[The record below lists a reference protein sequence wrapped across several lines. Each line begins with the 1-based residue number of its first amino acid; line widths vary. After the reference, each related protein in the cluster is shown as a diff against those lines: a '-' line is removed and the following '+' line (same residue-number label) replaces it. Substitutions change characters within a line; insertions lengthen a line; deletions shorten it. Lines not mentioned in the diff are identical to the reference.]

1 MKAPWA
7 SQWAFQ
13 WALVLALVLL
23 GQPARAATVAKTS
36 LVKVSPA
43 KASLVERVVSP
54 GGIEVWLVRD
64 AKNPII
70 ALDWSFRG
78 GAATDPA
85 DRLGLAAMAAGLLD
99 EGAGDLD
106 SAAFQD
112 RLADHSIGLA
122 FNASRD
128 WFSGALLTLR
138 ENRQEAFT
146 LARMALTAPRFDAD
160 AVARIRGQLQV
171 AVRREEA
178 DPVTVAYHAL
188 ARRLFPDHPYGRPLR
203 GTTDTLAAVTA
214 DDLRGFATRRLARD
228 GLLVTAAGDI
238 DPAELGAAVDWI
250 FGALPAAPAPVAIP
264 ETLPEALPSADARP
278 VAVSW
283 PGPQS
288 LFVQAGAGI
297 PPSDP
302 DWPAALLLSHILG
315 GEGLE
320 SRLAEAVRTRRG
332 LSYDVQC
339 NLQSYAHA
347 DLFIVTG
354 STANATVGQALGLV
368 RHTLAEVA
376 VHGVTAR
383 ELRDAQTYLIGSFPL
398 QFTNDRAIAALLLD
412 IRRDGY
418 AAGFLDHRDALLRQV
433 TLADVRRVAARLLR
447 PDAMATVVV
456 GGAAGPLR

>member
-7 SQWAFQ
+7 LL

-23 GQPARAATVAKTS
+23 GQPARTATVARAS
-36 LVKVSPA
+36 LVKASPG
-43 KASLVERVVSP
+43 KASLVERVLSP

-106 SAAFQD
+106 AATFQD

-138 ENRQEAFT
+138 ENREEAFT

-203 GTTDTLAAVTA
+203 GTADTLAAITA
-214 DDLRGFATRRLARD
+214 GDLRGFATRRLARD

-250 FGALPAAPAPVAIP
+250 FGTLPAMAAPAAIP
-264 ETLPEALPSADARP
+264 DALPSADVRP
-278 VAVSW
+278 AVVSW

-297 PPSDP
+297 PPGDP

-347 DLFIVTG
+347 DLFIVSG
-354 STANATVGQALGLV
+354 STASATVGQALGLV

-376 VHGVTAR
+376 AHGVTAR

-418 AAGFLDHRDALLRQV
+418 AAGFLDHRDELLRRV

-447 PDAMATVVV
+447 PDTMTTVVV
-456 GGAAGPLR
+456 GGATGPLR

>member
-1 MKAPWA
+1 M
-7 SQWAFQ
+7 
-13 WALVLALVLL
+13 LL
-23 GQPARAATVAKTS
+23 GQPVWAAMGAQA
-36 LVKVSPA
+36 SPA
-43 KASLVERVVSP
+43 QASLVERVVSP

-146 LARMALTAPRFDAD
+146 LARLALTAPRFDAD

-188 ARRLFPDHPYGRPLR
+188 ARQLFPDHPYGRPLR
-203 GTTDTLAAVTA
+203 GTTDTLAAITT
-214 DDLRGFATRRLARD
+214 DDLRGFAARRLARD

-250 FGALPAAPAPVAIP
+250 FGALPAAPAPAAIP
-264 ETLPEALPSADARP
+264 DARPSADVRP

-297 PPSDP
+297 PPGDP

-339 NLQSYAHA
+339 NLQSYALA
-347 DLFIVTG
+347 DLFIVSG
-354 STANATVGQALGLV
+354 STANATVAQALGLV

-376 VHGVTAR
+376 AHGVTAR
-383 ELRDAQTYLIGSFPL
+383 ELRDAETYLTGSFPL

-418 AAGFLDHRDALLRQV
+418 PAGFLDHRDALLRRV
-433 TLADVRRVAARLLR
+433 TLADIRRVAARLLR

-456 GGAAGPLR
+456 GGATGPLR

>member
-1 MKAPWA
+1 MRGL
-7 SQWAFQ
+7 
-13 WALVLALVLL
+13 WALLLALALL
-23 GQPARAATVAKTS
+23 GQPVRAATAVKAS
-36 LVKVSPA
+36 LA

-70 ALDWSFRG
+70 ALNWSFRG

-106 SAAFQD
+106 SAAFQN

-122 FNASRD
+122 FMASRD

-138 ENRQEAFT
+138 ENREEAFT
-146 LARMALTAPRFDAD
+146 LTRLALTAPRFDAD
-160 AVARIRGQLQV
+160 AIARIRGQLQV

-178 DPVTVAYHAL
+178 DPVTVAYHTL
-188 ARRLFPDHPYGRPLR
+188 ARQLFPGHPYGHPLR
-203 GTTDTLAAVTA
+203 GTADTLAAITA
-214 DDLRGFATRRLARD
+214 DDLRGFAARRLARD
-228 GLLVTAAGDI
+228 GLLVTVAGDI
-238 DPAELGAAVDWI
+238 DPVELGAAVDWI
-250 FGALPAAPAPVAIP
+250 FGALPATAAPAAITDVP
-264 ETLPEALPSADARP
+264 PATEGRSVTVP
-278 VAVSW
+278 W

-297 PPSDP
+297 APSDP
-302 DWPAALLLSHILG
+302 DWPAALLLTHILG

-320 SRLAEAVRTRRG
+320 SRLAEAVRARRG

-347 DLFIVTG
+347 DLLIVTG
-354 STANATVGQALGLV
+354 STANATVGQALRLV
-368 RHTLAEVA
+368 RHTLADVA
-376 VHGVTAR
+376 AHGVTAR
-383 ELRDAQTYLIGSFPL
+383 ELRDARTYLTGSFPL

-418 AAGFLDHRDALLRQV
+418 AAGFLDHRAALLRRV
-433 TLADVRRVAARLLR
+433 TRADVRRVAARLLR
-447 PDAMATVVV
+447 PGAMATVVV
-456 GGAAGPLR
+456 GGPDGAPR

>member
-1 MKAPWA
+1 MKWGKG
-7 SQWAFQ
+7 
-13 WALVLALVLL
+13 LCGVLALGLL
-23 GQPARAATVAKTS
+23 AALPPRAPMAAEA
-36 LVKVSPA
+36 SPA
-43 KASLVERVVSP
+43 EALPVRASLMERVVSP

-85 DRLGLAAMAAGLLD
+85 DQLGLAAMAAGLLD

-106 SAAFQD
+106 SAAFQN

-138 ENRQEAFT
+138 ENREEAFT
-146 LARMALTAPRFDAD
+146 LARLALTAPRFDAD

-188 ARRLFPDHPYGRPLR
+188 ARQLFPGHPYGRPLR
-203 GTTDTLAAVTA
+203 GTSDTLAAITA
-214 DDLRGFATRRLARD
+214 DDLRGFADRRLARE

-238 DPAELGAAVDWI
+238 DPAELAAAVDWI
-250 FGALPAAPAPVAIP
+250 FGALPAASAPATIP
-264 ETLPEALPSADARP
+264 DARP
-278 VAVSW
+278 ATGAPPVAVPW

-297 PPSDP
+297 PPGDP

-320 SRLAEAVRTRRG
+320 SRLADAVRTRSG

-347 DLFIVTG
+347 DLFIVSG
-354 STANATVGQALGLV
+354 STANATVEQALGLV

-376 VHGVTAR
+376 AHGVTAR
-383 ELRDAQTYLIGSFPL
+383 ELRDAQTYLTGSFPL

-418 AAGFLDHRDALLRQV
+418 AAGFLDHRNALLRRV
-433 TLADVRRVAARLLR
+433 TLADVQRVAARLLR

-456 GGAAGPLR
+456 GGATGPLR